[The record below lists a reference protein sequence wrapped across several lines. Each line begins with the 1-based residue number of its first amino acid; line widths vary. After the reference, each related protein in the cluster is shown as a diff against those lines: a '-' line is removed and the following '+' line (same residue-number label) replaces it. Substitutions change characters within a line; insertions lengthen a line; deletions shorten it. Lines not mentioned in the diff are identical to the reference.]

1 MSVVVIARF
10 PVADVANAK
19 QALAS
24 QAALLDEVSEDAKKL
39 GCEHHRF
46 VEGDGELVVIDEWQ
60 SAEGF
65 QRFFEANPK
74 VQQVTESAG
83 VQGPP
88 NIAIFRAVEAAGT
101 F

>member
-1 MSVVVIARF
+1 
-10 PVADVANAK
+10 
-19 QALAS
+19 
-24 QAALLDEVSEDAKKL
+24 
-39 GCEHHRF
+39 